1 MDPHIRASIQTNT
14 FYYFIIILFITTA
27 SQLATMITIVFAD
40 ISGKENLIAIT
51 IVGSAFIGAFGIIR
65 MMTNMKLIASDMD
78 EKMSET
84 NYGKELKNIPFH
96 ILRFIF
102 AGVFIIIAIVQLITI
117 YWSEVFHESG
127 FVN

>member
-1 MDPHIRASIQTNT
+1 M
-14 FYYFIIILFITTA
+14 TTV

-78 EKMSET
+78 DKMSET
-84 NYGKELKNIPFH
+84 NYGKELQSIPF
-96 ILRFIF
+96 ISLDSFLR
-102 AGVFIIIAIVQLITI
+102 VFL
-117 YWSEVFHESG
+117 
-127 FVN
+127 

>member
-65 MMTNMKLIASDMD
+65 MMTNMKLLQVIWMTKCQKQIM
-78 EKMSET
+78 EKSFRI
-84 NYGKELKNIPFH
+84 YH
-96 ILRFIF
+96 FISLDSF
-102 AGVFIIIAIVQLITI
+102 LLVFL
-117 YWSEVFHESG
+117 
-127 FVN
+127 